1 MNFLDL
7 KCINDDVNLTDYL
20 KLYDNV
26 RSKMPNPL
34 WLKPFEL
41 NEIKEIL
48 ANGGKI
54 WLYYDND
61 NIVCSVFYIS
71 VKEENLKKHRVY
83 QDKNITGSLGPIMV
97 NPLYVGNGYQLEM
110 LKVLE
115 SYASSIGKKI
125 HIYKSP

>member
-54 WLYYDND
+54 WLYYDNE
-61 NIVCSVFYIS
+61 I
-71 VKEENLKKHRVY
+71 
-83 QDKNITGSLGPIMV
+83 
-97 NPLYVGNGYQLEM
+97 LYVQCFTFL
-110 LKVLE
+110 
-115 SYASSIGKKI
+115 
-125 HIYKSP
+125 